1 MRSPFFPPYKEEG
14 LLERQYSIMARLH
27 CYLDFE
33 TTVARD
39 FFWIADMV
47 AKDVADENKK
57 RQMDAAMAR
66 SRMRK
71 HRD

>member
-1 MRSPFFPPYKEEG
+1 
-14 LLERQYSIMARLH
+14 MARLH
-27 CYLDFE
+27 CYIDFE
-33 TTVARD
+33 TMIARD

-66 SRMRK
+66 AKMRN
-71 HRD
+71 HR

>member
-1 MRSPFFPPYKEEG
+1 
-14 LLERQYSIMARLH
+14 MARLH

-66 SRMRK
+66 SRVRK
-71 HRD
+71 HRAWLF